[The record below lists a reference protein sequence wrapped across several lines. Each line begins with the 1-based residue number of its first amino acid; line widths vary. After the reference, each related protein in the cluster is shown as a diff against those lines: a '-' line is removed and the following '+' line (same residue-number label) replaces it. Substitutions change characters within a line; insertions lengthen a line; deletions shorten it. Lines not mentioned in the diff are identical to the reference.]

1 MCIWHEIKTGRS
13 YPTALSNI
21 SLSILISYKC
31 VEVIFPR
38 MESVAVISLVY
49 KVQMSKLIQLL
60 RQCFNTLYVH
70 DGDLW
75 HSIIH
80 GCLSKP
86 KCRLSLTVVSQPLV
100 GAPHIPAGVLAGRST
115 AWTWWGLGVARRA
128 HGQPALA
135 PQGRSGIP
143 TSPPPPALAQ
153 PLGEVGGSDS
163 LPALPPCHAA
173 ASSARGEVSPGV

>member
-1 MCIWHEIKTGRS
+1 MAGRS

-49 KVQMSKLIQLL
+49 KVQMSKPMQLL
-60 RQCFNTLYVH
+60 RQCFSTLYLH

-80 GCLSKP
+80 GCLNKP
-86 KCRLSLTVVSQPLV
+86 KCSLSLRVLSQRRV
-100 GAPHIPAGVLAGRST
+100 CAPHIPAGMLAGGARHG
-115 AWTWWGLGVARRA
+115 AAVAALPRRDTMA
-128 HGQPALA
+128 SRHRLPCSA
-135 PQGRSGIP
+135 SG
-143 TSPPPPALAQ
+143 
-153 PLGEVGGSDS
+153 EGGSDS
-163 LPALPPCHAA
+163 LCI
-173 ASSARGEVSPGV
+173 SSMSQPLLCSWRGLSWGQKVSTFHQLVPDWFFYHIFLCFSYS